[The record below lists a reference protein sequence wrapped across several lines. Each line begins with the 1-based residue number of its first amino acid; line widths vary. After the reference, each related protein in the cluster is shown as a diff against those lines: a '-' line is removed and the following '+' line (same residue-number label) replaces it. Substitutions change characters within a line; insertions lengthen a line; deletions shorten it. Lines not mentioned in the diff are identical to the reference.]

1 MDAFQTIIFNKII
14 HMLAQTKAI
23 AVIMNLIHM
32 LNTYLKQTQTQVEI
46 AIGKMQYP
54 NTQIVCK

>member
-1 MDAFQTIIFNKII
+1 
-14 HMLAQTKAI
+14 MLAQTKAI
-23 AVIMNLIHM
+23 AVNINLTVM

-46 AIGKMQYP
+46 AIGKIQYP